1 MSISV
6 NYYVTSTE
14 KPLHTMGGTGRLP
27 SKGPVSQNPGTSCLS
42 LAHLFIHHSDHSS
55 PVHPSNLESQA
66 GPISVAADMHK
77 NTQPWSSES
86 RKHNIQLFTHSSVNR

>member
-27 SKGPVSQNPGTSCLS
+27 SKGPVSQNPGTSCRS
-42 LAHLFIHHSDHSS
+42 LAHLFIHHSNHSS
-55 PVHPSNLESQA
+55 SVHPSNLESQA
-66 GPISVAADMHK
+66 GPISVAADMNK
-77 NTQPWSSES
+77 NA
-86 RKHNIQLFTHSSVNR
+86 